1 MKSNAFNGLG
11 GTEAYSVY
19 GMVYGTSG
27 LVDPKPMELAVGSAI
42 SMSLNVN
49 LPQNRGFANKKIA
62 VTNRTVVQ
70 IKIHAERRIACQQQ
84 GESRAAHFVDEPLG

>member
-27 LVDPKPMELAVGSAI
+27 LVDPKPMELAVGS
-42 SMSLNVN
+42 
-49 LPQNRGFANKKIA
+49 GH
-62 VTNRTVVQ
+62 
-70 IKIHAERRIACQQQ
+70 IHESERKSSAKPWVCQ
-84 GESRAAHFVDEPLG
+84 